1 MRLPATQRTQ
11 SVKSE
16 FVSGPGAGPAS
27 HSPGPRTLRISKNCC
42 EKAEATAD
50 LDQRVEL
57 LELAD
62 RECGSQLPTETCW
75 SARIF
80 QSVTNLDE
88 SLDWHKKVF
97 KVEAIDYKFAHRYR
111 ENTGNNHKGFLESRT
126 GLGHIAF
133 LIDEHSDLEAWM
145 ARLEN

>member
-1 MRLPATQRTQ
+1 M
-11 SVKSE
+11 
-16 FVSGPGAGPAS
+16 SGPGAGPAS